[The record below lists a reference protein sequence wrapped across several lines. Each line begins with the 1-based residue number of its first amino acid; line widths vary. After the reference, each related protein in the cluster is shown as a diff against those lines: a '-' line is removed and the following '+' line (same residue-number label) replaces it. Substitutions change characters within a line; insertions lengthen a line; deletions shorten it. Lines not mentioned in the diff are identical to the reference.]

1 MLQKLSATEVLD
13 VDSAA
18 ILQGFDANPSLKFN
32 EPCLRSPVQL
42 WRINIGGLILQ
53 IFGAVCMVIIR
64 VSLTFFHVTYETV
77 GLRVVF
83 KLDRCKTAAGHD
95 VSIFFQ
101 QPACDRATCKRLIR
115 AMYLSTVGSMVGW
128 ARFRTWRD
136 LHHPATNP
144 QAKYRIPGSKPVR
157 T

>member
-1 MLQKLSATEVLD
+1 MASYPSNLRCRMHGYHPRDLQN
-13 VDSAA
+13 
-18 ILQGFDANPSLKFN
+18 GRPS
-32 EPCLRSPVQL
+32 CCVQ
-42 WRINIGGLILQ
+42 
-53 IFGAVCMVIIR
+53 M
-64 VSLTFFHVTYETV
+64 
-77 GLRVVF
+77 
-83 KLDRCKTAAGHD
+83 DRCKTAAGHD

-101 QPACDRATCKRLIR
+101 QPACDKATCKRLIR

-136 LHHPATNP
+136 LHHPATDP